1 MIYTLDAISTGK
13 IQDLSYST
21 KRPMRSALNKKRIT
35 NQMWLSKTG
44 FIEDEQEYK
53 GHGGPDKALCLYS
66 KKNYELWK
74 NDVSTLPDYAMFGE
88 NLTAVDLDENDIYLG
103 DQFQLD
109 EAIVEVSEIRE
120 PCWKIQ
126 EKYNIPDLF
135 KRMSR
140 SCKTGFYL
148 RVIKEG
154 FVNDAANLELIHSSN
169 THMPLTVF
177 ELNDIYYND
186 NKNIRRLT
194 DALKNP
200 YLTDERHLKLQKFL
214 KRAQNIAEK

>member
-74 NDVSTLPDYAMFGE
+74 NDVSTLPD
-88 NLTAVDLDENDIYLG
+88 
-103 DQFQLD
+103 
-109 EAIVEVSEIRE
+109 
-120 PCWKIQ
+120 
-126 EKYNIPDLF
+126 
-135 KRMSR
+135 
-140 SCKTGFYL
+140 
-148 RVIKEG
+148 
-154 FVNDAANLELIHSSN
+154 
-169 THMPLTVF
+169 
-177 ELNDIYYND
+177 
-186 NKNIRRLT
+186 
-194 DALKNP
+194 
-200 YLTDERHLKLQKFL
+200 
-214 KRAQNIAEK
+214 

>member
-1 MIYTLDAISTGK
+1 MIYALDAISTGK

-35 NQMWLSKTG
+35 SQMWLSKTG

-126 EKYNIPDLF
+126 EKYKIPYLV

-154 FVNDAANLELIHSSN
+154 FVDDGANLEFIHSSN
-169 THMPLTVF
+169 THMPLSVF

-186 NKNIRRLT
+186 NKNITRLT

-200 YLTDERHLKLQKFL
+200 YLTDERHSKLQKFL